1 MIGQLF
7 SLERTIPESIA
18 MGVLSG
24 KYGVHGGVIR
34 DGAGRIVRHLVPAG
48 NKAFDPFGLVSLP
61 FDIANT
67 LQLRSL
73 TKLTQEIQQLSQ
85 ATMGLSGL
93 NLAVSAVGFGVMYAS
108 LKGVEQRVAE
118 LDSKVSWIKAFLDSG
133 RRATIL
139 NASNE
144 LSSLPS
150 DPSHRNHI
158 LHQSRDSL
166 GHVTMHY
173 LEHWDAASDLLEAM
187 SYQHYFRMAALMRA
201 RCSAELGMLDKS
213 VIEIQQSKEEWVL
226 RSRKIAKD
234 FILKDDPERLLRPEF
249 AAHVPVAKL
258 AHWMDFSEDA
268 NKGYDWID
276 ELRERPTPFSLPD
289 LFAKKI
295 SKDEIQALS
304 HLENLTHRHRVLDG
318 YASQYSFLCDQG
330 LSPTGFDTQI
340 ERLTANSNETD
351 IHILAPIGQPQ
362 DSSDHSTET
371 RVESL

>member
-1 MIGQLF
+1 
-7 SLERTIPESIA
+7 
-18 MGVLSG
+18 
-24 KYGVHGGVIR
+24 
-34 DGAGRIVRHLVPAG
+34 
-48 NKAFDPFGLVSLP
+48 
-61 FDIANT
+61 
-67 LQLRSL
+67 
-73 TKLTQEIQQLSQ
+73 
-85 ATMGLSGL
+85 
-93 NLAVSAVGFGVMYAS
+93 
-108 LKGVEQRVAE
+108 
-118 LDSKVSWIKAFLDSG
+118 
-133 RRATIL
+133 
-139 NASNE
+139 
-144 LSSLPS
+144 
-150 DPSHRNHI
+150 
-158 LHQSRDSL
+158 
-166 GHVTMHY
+166 
-173 LEHWDAASDLLEAM
+173 
-187 SYQHYFRMAALMRA
+187 
-201 RCSAELGMLDKS
+201 MLDKS
-213 VIEIQQSKEEWVL
+213 VIEIQQSKEEWVV

-249 AAHVPVAKL
+249 AAYVPVAKL
-258 AHWMDFSEDA
+258 AHWMDFSEDT